1 MLLEKDKL
9 LSKQKDIAAIFNNY
23 LGSITDYLSLFSWSG
38 DTSMSSGND
47 TINPISKTFVF
58 HQSKKAIKKKFKIK
72 SQFLFNHVSTE
83 IIKRIINEYV

>member
-23 LGSITDYLSLFSWSG
+23 LGSITDYLSLVSWSG

-72 SQFLFNHVSTE
+72 SEFLFNHVSTE

>member
-9 LSKQKDIAAIFNNY
+9 LPKQKDLTAIFNNY
-23 LGSITDYLSLFSWSG
+23 VRSITDYLNLFSWSE

-47 TINPISKTFVF
+47 TIKSISKKIAF

-72 SQFLFNHVSTE
+72 SDVLFNNVSRET
-83 IIKRIINEYV
+83 IKRIINEYL